1 MSVATAIKLINPNA
15 NFVVE
20 DNDVTKITW
29 SAGTTPISQ
38 SDINAKLSEADALD
52 SEKFTKKQTNRT
64 NAITVNITTTATLT
78 CTIALPTQKSNF
90 YLGVTLMGF
99 GESKLPD

>member
-29 SAGTTPISQ
+29 STGTTPISQ
-38 SDINAKLSEADALD
+38 SDINAKLSEADAIDAAKL
-52 SEKFTKKQTNRT
+52 TTKQTNRT
-64 NAITVNITTTATLT
+64 NAIAKLKALGLTDDEINDFILTA
-78 CTIALPTQKSNF
+78 
-90 YLGVTLMGF
+90 
-99 GESKLPD
+99 

>member
-38 SDINAKLSEADALD
+38 SDINAKLSEADAIDAAKL
-52 SEKFTKKQTNRT
+52 TTKQTNRT
-64 NAITVNITTTATLT
+64 NAIAKLKAIGLTDDEINDFILTA
-78 CTIALPTQKSNF
+78 
-90 YLGVTLMGF
+90 
-99 GESKLPD
+99 

>member
-1 MSVATAIKLINPNA
+1 MSIATAIKLINPNA

-29 SAGTTPISQ
+29 IAGTTPISQ

-52 SEKFTKKQTNRT
+52 AAKYTSKQTNRT
-64 NAITVNITTTATLT
+64 NAITTVSYTHLT
-78 CTIALPTQKSNF
+78 LPTKA
-90 YLGVTLMGF
+90 
-99 GESKLPD
+99 

>member
-15 NFVVE
+15 NFTVE

-29 SAGTTPISQ
+29 IAGTTPISE

-52 SEKFTKKQTNRT
+52 AAKLTTKQTNRT
-64 NAITVNITTTATLT
+64 NAIAKLKGLGLT
-78 CTIALPTQKSNF
+78 DDEINALS
-90 YLGVTLMGF
+90 L
-99 GESKLPD
+99 SA

>member
-1 MSVATAIKLINPNA
+1 MSVATAIKLINPDA

-29 SAGTTPISQ
+29 VAGTTPISE

-52 SEKFTKKQTNRT
+52 AAKLTTKQTNRT
-64 NAITVNITTTATLT
+64 NAIAKLKGLGLT
-78 CTIALPTQKSNF
+78 DDEINALILSA
-90 YLGVTLMGF
+90 
-99 GESKLPD
+99 

>member
-29 SAGTTPISQ
+29 VAGTTPISE
-38 SDINAKLSEADALD
+38 SDINAKLSEADAIDASKLT
-52 SEKFTKKQTNRT
+52 SKQTNRT
-64 NAITVNITTTATLT
+64 NAITKLKALGLT
-78 CTIALPTQKSNF
+78 DDEINALILSA
-90 YLGVTLMGF
+90 
-99 GESKLPD
+99 

>member
-15 NFVVE
+15 NFTVE

-29 SAGTTPISQ
+29 IAGTTPISE

-52 SEKFTKKQTNRT
+52 AAKLTTKQTNRT
-64 NAITVNITTTATLT
+64 NAIAKLKGLGLT
-78 CTIALPTQKSNF
+78 DDEINALSLST
-90 YLGVTLMGF
+90 
-99 GESKLPD
+99 

>member
-29 SAGTTPISQ
+29 STGTTPISQ
-38 SDINAKLSEADALD
+38 SDINAKLSEADAIDAAKL
-52 SEKFTKKQTNRT
+52 TTKQTNRT
-64 NAITVNITTTATLT
+64 NAIAKLKALGLT
-78 CTIALPTQKSNF
+78 DDEINDFILTS
-90 YLGVTLMGF
+90 
-99 GESKLPD
+99 

>member
-29 SAGTTPISQ
+29 VAGTTPISQ
-38 SDINAKLSEADALD
+38 SDINAKLSEADAIDAAKL
-52 SEKFTKKQTNRT
+52 TTKQTNRT
-64 NAITVNITTTATLT
+64 NAIAKLKAIGLTDDEINDFILTA
-78 CTIALPTQKSNF
+78 
-90 YLGVTLMGF
+90 
-99 GESKLPD
+99 

>member
-15 NFVVE
+15 NFTVE

-29 SAGTTPISQ
+29 IAGTTPISE

-52 SEKFTKKQTNRT
+52 AAKLTTKQTNRT
-64 NAITVNITTTATLT
+64 NAIAKLKGLGLT
-78 CTIALPTQKSNF
+78 DDEINALILSA
-90 YLGVTLMGF
+90 
-99 GESKLPD
+99 

>member
-29 SAGTTPISQ
+29 VAGTTPISE
-38 SDINAKLSEADALD
+38 SDINAKLSEADAIDAAKL
-52 SEKFTKKQTNRT
+52 TTKQTNRT
-64 NAITVNITTTATLT
+64 NAIAKLKAIGLTDDEINDFILTA
-78 CTIALPTQKSNF
+78 
-90 YLGVTLMGF
+90 
-99 GESKLPD
+99 

>member
-20 DNDVTKITW
+20 NNDVTKITW

-38 SDINAKLSEADALD
+38 SDIYAKLSEADALD
-52 SEKFTKKQTNRT
+52 AAKFTTKQTNRT
-64 NAITVNITTTATLT
+64 NAIAKLKALGLTDDEINDLILTA
-78 CTIALPTQKSNF
+78 
-90 YLGVTLMGF
+90 
-99 GESKLPD
+99 

>member
-15 NFVVE
+15 NFTVE

-29 SAGTTPISQ
+29 CAGTTPISE

-52 SEKFTKKQTNRT
+52 AAKLTTKEPNRT
-64 NAITVNITTTATLT
+64 NAIAKLKGLGLT
-78 CTIALPTQKSNF
+78 DDEINALS
-90 YLGVTLMGF
+90 L
-99 GESKLPD
+99 SA

>member
-1 MSVATAIKLINPNA
+1 MSVATAIKLINPDA

-29 SAGTTPISQ
+29 VAGTTPISE

-52 SEKFTKKQTNRT
+52 AAKLTTKQTNRT
-64 NAITVNITTTATLT
+64 NAIAKLKGLGLT
-78 CTIALPTQKSNF
+78 DDEINALS
-90 YLGVTLMGF
+90 L
-99 GESKLPD
+99 SA

>member
-64 NAITVNITTTATLT
+64 NAIAKLKALGLTEDEINHLNLTA
-78 CTIALPTQKSNF
+78 
-90 YLGVTLMGF
+90 
-99 GESKLPD
+99 